1 MSQRNVDFDD
11 KDGLR
16 APDLNADAPG
26 RRRTSR
32 RRVCKFC
39 ADKALVIDYKD
50 AQALRYFI
58 SERGKVVP
66 RRISGTCAR
75 HQRKVNLAITRARHL
90 ALMPFT
96 VASLGEG
103 TWLLIYKWCCASR

>member
-1 MSQRNVDFDD
+1 MTQRHVDLSDD
-11 KDGLR
+11 KDSR
-16 APDLNADAPG
+16 TPDLNADAPG
-26 RRRTSR
+26 RRRNAR

-39 ADKALVIDYKD
+39 ADKTAQIDYKD
-50 AQALRYFI
+50 AQALRYFV

-75 HQRKVNLAITRARHL
+75 HQRKVKIALTRARHL

-96 VASLGEG
+96 VAN
-103 TWLLIYKWCCASR
+103 